1 MRINIEATRRDVIP
15 AFDWIG
21 GLIGNVLDTRIA
33 AIRQQEDKNPLLAQ
47 HFRDQYSLEFALAG
61 ARKYRKNTGRLPKG
75 DEFDALYSFLISAYR
90 IHQALPQQAISA
102 FGGQLAKAANDANG
116 LRPFAY
122 ELAIATHLMG
132 KGWDVE
138 MTDYGGLAQF
148 DFLARKDDVEIEIEC
163 KATSNDRGRKIHQQE
178 VNRLADLL
186 LGTTERLAET
196 PSCHLIRVTVP
207 DRLGSSNE
215 ELNGI
220 AALVA
225 NAAEQR
231 SSAADPLAN
240 VDYIPN
246 DIASWPEP
254 TKDAGSRLF
263 FEQQFG
269 LVNCHLLFHGR
280 VGASIVAVAITS
292 AKPDSVVKYIAR
304 EAKDAADQ
312 CSGTRPA
319 LIALNLVDQIPNDEL
334 EEMLRT
340 PGGFHRIAAA
350 VFESDK
356 RTHVDSIAFTL
367 PQRVRTHNGA
377 TSMSGGL
384 VRLDNPQPKFE
395 CPAVKDIF
403 RSP

>member
-1 MRINIEATRRDVIP
+1 MRISIEATRRDVVP
-15 AFDWIG
+15 AFEWVG
-21 GLIGNVLDTRIA
+21 GLIGNALDTRIA
-33 AIRQQEDKNPLLAQ
+33 AIRQQEDKNLLLAQ
-47 HFRDQYSLEFALAG
+47 HFHDLYSLEFALAQ
-61 ARKYRKNTGRLPKG
+61 ARKYRKSTGRLPKG
-75 DEFDALYSFLISAYR
+75 DAFDALYSFLISAYR
-90 IHQALPQQAISA
+90 IHQALPKQALST
-102 FGGQLAKAANDANG
+102 FEGQFAKSANDANG

-138 MTDYGGLAQF
+138 FTDYSGITRF
-148 DFLARKDDVEIEIEC
+148 DFLARGDGVEIEIEC

-186 LGTTERLAET
+186 LGTTERLTET
-196 PSCHLIRVTVP
+196 PGCHLIRVTVP

-215 ELNGI
+215 ELSGI

-231 SSAADPLAN
+231 NSVAAPLAN
-240 VDYIPN
+240 VDYIHN
-246 DIASWPEP
+246 DIITWPEP
-254 TKDAGSRLF
+254 TKDVGSRFF
-263 FEQQFG
+263 FEQKLG
-269 LVNCHLLFHGR
+269 LVNCHLLFHGS
-280 VGASIVAVAITS
+280 VGTSIVAVAIAS

-304 EAKDAADQ
+304 EAKSAADQ

-319 LIALNLVDQIPNDEL
+319 LIALNLVDQIPHDEL
-334 EEMLRT
+334 EEMLRK
-340 PGGFHRIAAA
+340 PGGIHRIAAA

-367 PQRVRTHNGA
+367 PQRVQTLDGA
-377 TSMSGGL
+377 TSMSGRL

-395 CPAVKDIF
+395 CLAIKDIF
-403 RSP
+403 RST